1 MSMADT
7 SAQIQFALISHSDSG
22 KAALSRT
29 LAGLDAGGRADNT
42 LQLWEPSGFDDTAR
56 LQKRLA
62 VSGNPVGWFL
72 REVVDRYR
80 ERPLWQSQ
88 QAMRAAR
95 DATDLS
101 LYLIDANDDPQTA
114 SYLDT
119 ELKILDWLGKPVIV
133 LLNRSAV
140 STSTSEADA
149 QQSRWA
155 EYLKSYPIVR
165 EVLALDSFARCWL
178 HEQVFHDTVTKFLAA
193 AKQAIYAR
201 LLEASQTAY
210 FKRFAESMQLTAN
223 QLVAAVQDD
232 ERIAPEESTLF
243 KSALQ
248 AVGLVD
254 PDPARHDRAM
264 NMLAERLNLSI
275 VRTTVQLLLLH
286 KHDRNVAAS
295 VNARVREC
303 FTLHAPVV
311 NGQAGLLGGLIC
323 GAVAEALAAN
333 SLPLNAGL
341 VDELTPDSADWGFKA
356 RPDRGEP
363 VIGYSDDFMRTL
375 LVAGLLRYLAVS
387 HFGCGYFAEEEIP
400 ARWQEEVEAAI
411 ALHDSD
417 VCAMWRALRQ
427 ETNRDKARALA
438 AETVT
443 NISLHMLHSL
453 YPDSVLP
460 G

>member
-1 MSMADT
+1 MAET
-7 SAQIQFALISHSDSG
+7 SAPIQFALISHSDSG
-22 KAALSRT
+22 RAALSRI
-29 LAGLDAGGRADNT
+29 LAGLDAGERAENT

-101 LYLIDANDDPQTA
+101 LYLLDAADDPQTA
-114 SYLDT
+114 SYLAA
-119 ELKILDWLGKPVIV
+119 ELKILAWLGKPVIV
-133 LLNRSAV
+133 LLNRRTV
-140 STSTSEADA
+140 STSTAEADA
-149 QQSRWA
+149 QQSRWC
-155 EYLKSYPIVR
+155 EYLQPYPIVR
-165 EVLALDSFARCWL
+165 ATLALDSFARCWL
-178 HEQVFHDTVTKFLAA
+178 HEQVFHDTVRKFLTAP
-193 AKQAIYAR
+193 KQTSYAR
-201 LLEASQTAY
+201 LLEASQAAY
-210 FKRFAESMQLTAN
+210 FKRYAESMQLTAN
-223 QLVAAVQDD
+223 QLVAAVQDN
-232 ERIAPEESTLF
+232 ERITPEETTLF
-243 KSALQ
+243 KTALQ
-248 AVGLVD
+248 AVGLMEA
-254 PDPARHDRAM
+254 DPARHDRAM

-286 KHDRNVAAS
+286 KHDRNAAAS
-295 VNARVREC
+295 INARVREC

-333 SLPLNAGL
+333 SLPLSAGL
-341 VDELTPDSADWGFKA
+341 VDELTPDSAEWGFKTHGE
-356 RPDRGEP
+356 RSEP
-363 VIGYSDDFMRTL
+363 VMEYSDDFMRTL

-427 ETNRDKARALA
+427 EPNRDKARFLA
-438 AETVT
+438 AETMT